1 MVFINFSV
9 QNIAFYYLITLVL
22 QLKLPE
28 RLKRNVQ
35 GKDLLFSRN
44 RALLLKNGNF
54 QEFQL
59 KQGLLMS
66 LIFSEIL
73 YVLFVNAYEGVREN
87 RFIFSESVNIK
98 KNVKKFG
105 FHMLREIRYFVFFSH
120 QDKKKRAPRRFH
132 FFRQKIWFCEK
143 LRILV

>member
-1 MVFINFSV
+1 
-9 QNIAFYYLITLVL
+9 
-22 QLKLPE
+22 
-28 RLKRNVQ
+28 
-35 GKDLLFSRN
+35 
-44 RALLLKNGNF
+44 
-54 QEFQL
+54 
-59 KQGLLMS
+59 MS

-120 QDKKKRAPRRFH
+120 
-132 FFRQKIWFCEK
+132 
-143 LRILV
+143 